1 MNLETYRRKDKGWY
15 SALQDFLDE
24 VGEEAEVEVPQIY
37 ETFSR
42 ETAQIERL
50 TVLSARRNSFEDQF
64 NHQEVVAAKV
74 FQDTPLVLGVKL
86 IIGQPKRVYLN
97 TSFQPSNQ
105 TLNPRTFDWRPTGD
119 RQFEVLVHFLF
130 DPGEPVE
137 CTFDVW
143 GD

>member
-1 MNLETYRRKDKGWY
+1 MKLETYRRKDKAWY
-15 SALQDFLDE
+15 AALQAFLDE

-50 TVLSARRNSFEDQF
+50 TVLTARKGTFEDQF

-74 FQDTPLVLGVKL
+74 FQDTRLVLGVKS
-86 IIGQPKRVYLN
+86 IVGQPKRVYLN
-97 TSFQPSNQ
+97 TSFQQN
-105 TLNPRTFDWRPTGD
+105 LNPRLFDWRPTGD
-119 RQFEVLVHFLF
+119 QQFEVLVHFLD

>member
-1 MNLETYRRKDKGWY
+1 MKIETYRRKDKAWY
-15 SALQDFLDE
+15 AALQAFLDE
-24 VGEEAEVEVPQIY
+24 VGEEAEVEVPQIF

-50 TVLSARRNSFEDQF
+50 TVLSARKNSFEDQF
-64 NHQEVVAAKV
+64 NHQEVVATKV
-74 FQDTPLVLGVKL
+74 FQDTPLVLGAGFIK
-86 IIGQPKRVYLN
+86 GQPKRVYLS
-97 TSFQPSNQ
+97 TSFQGG
-105 TLNPRTFDWRPTGD
+105 LNPRMFDWRPTGD
-119 RQFEVLVHFLF
+119 QQFEVLVHFLI